1 MTAVD
6 STNDAAAA
14 LPESTTNLTVPSI
27 DASANGLT
35 PEEQAELER
44 AVQRI
49 EKFPRELGWLMVYV
63 GVLGVILPGIIG
75 FPFVIAGGAVLMPG
89 GRKWLSRW
97 VGRKPGRLARA
108 SLKQI
113 TRMADD
119 IERRYPSLPAASS

>member
-14 LPESTTNLTVPSI
+14 LPESITNLAVPSI
-27 DASANGLT
+27 DASGNELT

-44 AVQRI
+44 AIQRI
-49 EKFPRELGWLMVYV
+49 EHFPRELGWLMVYV
-63 GVLGVILPGIIG
+63 GVLGVVLPGIIG
-75 FPFVIAGGAVLMPG
+75 FPFVIAGGAVLMPS
-89 GRKWLSRW
+89 GRKWLARY
-97 VGRKPGRLARA
+97 VGRKPGRLMRA

-119 IERRYPSLPAASS
+119 IERRYPTLPEASH